1 MVYTVLHTLSVV
13 CGLALMSLTRD
24 NFARVIIVLQA
35 VAIGAALL
43 GYFVPIAMI
52 LFVLTILLIVIYA
65 FVRVRQRS
73 KRAVILLI
81 AVPNLVVLV
90 YAMNHWPGAG
100 IFAMIMTI
108 PILAYAIGVLRNWTA
123 YKSEV
128 GFLTI
133 LFLSTVSTLIR
144 TVEGIMSSPE

>member
-1 MVYTVLHTLSVV
+1 MVYKVLHALAVV
-13 CGLALMSLTRD
+13 CGLALMSLTKD
-24 NFARVIIVLQA
+24 TFARAIIVLQV

-43 GYFVPIAMI
+43 GYFVTIAMI
-52 LFVLTILLIVIYA
+52 LFAITTVLVVIYA
-65 FVRVRQRS
+65 FVRVRQQSR
-73 KRAVILLI
+73 RAVILLI
-81 AVPNLVVLV
+81 AVPDLLVLV

-100 IFAMIMTI
+100 VFAMIMTI

-133 LFLSTVSTLIR
+133 LFWSSVSTLIH